1 MTFDLFDDFS
11 FSGKEKKFKTI
22 MLTPNMSE
30 DLTSHLPL
38 KSKSIGIS
46 YAVEGS
52 MEEQNRK
59 FSFRTYNI
67 SKTAKKLRVTTDAN
81 FEGKVFQTLQR
92 DGEDFEEEIKG
103 GLDVFDESMIDKE
116 KKLDKAMKVAKIG
129 YYTSKGISSIVGA
142 VLGAIGLHLHINSS
156 N

>member
-1 MTFDLFDDFS
+1 M
-11 FSGKEKKFKTI
+11 K
-22 MLTPNMSE
+22 E

-52 MEEQNRK
+52 MDEQNRK
-59 FSFRTYNI
+59 FSLRTYNV
-67 SKTAKKLRVTTDAN
+67 SKTAKKLRFTTEAN
-81 FEGKVFQTLQR
+81 FEAKVFQTLEK

-103 GLDVFDESMIDKE
+103 GGLDVFDESMIDRE
-116 KKLDKAMKVAKIG
+116 KKLDKALKVAKIG

-142 VLGAIGLHLHINSS
+142 VLGAIGLHLHINS
-156 N
+156 

>member
-1 MTFDLFDDFS
+1 M
-11 FSGKEKKFKTI
+11 KI
-22 MLTPNMSE
+22 

-52 MEEQNRK
+52 LNEMNRK
-59 FSFRTYNI
+59 FSFRPYDV
-67 SKTAKKLRVTTDAN
+67 SKKAKKLRFTTDEN
-81 FEGKVFQTLQR
+81 FEAKVFQTLQR

-116 KKLDKAMKVAKIG
+116 RKLDKAVKVAKIG

-142 VLGAIGLHLHINSS
+142 VLGAIGLHLHINST

>member
-1 MTFDLFDDFS
+1 
-11 FSGKEKKFKTI
+11 
-22 MLTPNMSE
+22 MSE

-52 MEEQNRK
+52 MDEQNRK
-59 FSFRTYNI
+59 FSFRTYNV
-67 SKTAKKLRVTTDAN
+67 SKTAKKLRFTTDAN
-81 FEGKVFQTLQR
+81 FEAKVFQTLEK

-103 GLDVFDESMIDKE
+103 GGLDVFDESMIDRD

-156 N
+156 NSV

>member
-1 MTFDLFDDFS
+1 M
-11 FSGKEKKFKTI
+11 K
-22 MLTPNMSE
+22 E
-30 DLTSHLPL
+30 DLTTHLPL

-52 MEEQNRK
+52 LNEKNRK
-59 FSFRTYNI
+59 FSFRPYDV
-67 SKTAKKLRVTTDAN
+67 SKKAKKLRFTTDEN
-81 FEGKVFQTLQR
+81 FEAKVFQTLQR
-92 DGEDFEEEIKG
+92 DGEEFEEEIKG
-103 GLDVFDESMIDKE
+103 GLDVFDESMIDRE
-116 KKLDKAMKVAKIG
+116 RKLDKAVKVAKIG